1 LCGECS
7 WQNAGPTLIVK
18 ASFFLDACRMSEI
31 NHCERNHALIT
42 RFYEAFNRLDAE
54 TMIACYSDDVL
65 FSDPV
70 FGELRGHEAGDMWR
84 MLTSRAKAFSLRF
97 DTVRADAR
105 IGAAHWVATYLFSQ
119 TGRTVTND
127 IQARFVF
134 RDGKICEH
142 HDSFDLWRWSRQ
154 ALGAKGALLGWT
166 PFVQG
171 AIRAQAQKGLKAF
184 QAGR

>member
-1 LCGECS
+1 MSGECP
-7 WQNAGPTLIVK
+7 WQNTELPLIVQ
-18 ASFFLDACRMSEI
+18 ASFFLDASRMSE
-31 NHCERNHALIT
+31 NHQSEHNQALIT
-42 RFYEAFNRLDAE
+42 RFYAAFNRLDAE
-54 TMIACYSDDVL
+54 TMAACYTDDVL

-70 FGELRGHEAGDMWR
+70 FGQLRGREAGDMWW
-84 MLTSRAKAFSLRF
+84 MLASQAKAFSLRF
-97 DTVRADAR
+97 DTVRADDR
-105 IGAAHWVATYLFSQ
+105 TGGAHWVATYLFSQ
-119 TGRTVTND
+119 TGRTVIND